1 MKLKRIF
8 SYLLISIIALG
19 ASAEKHINNTPS
31 SSSRKAHAEAHSRQ
45 LANVKSHIDKSVIR
59 DFIEQDVANRE
70 KNIIS
75 KEVAMLTG
83 DLLKEAHKHL
93 GKRYVRG
100 AKGPSQFDCS
110 GFSSYVYRQFGY
122 SLSPSSRA
130 QYTQGESVD
139 RKELRAGD
147 LVFFTSA
154 GSGKN
159 VGHVGIVV
167 SADNEKGSFKF
178 IHASLKGVK
187 VSDCAEPYYQRRYIG
202 ARRIIKD

>member
-1 MKLKRIF
+1 MRFKTTLTTIF
-8 SYLLISIIALG
+8 ISAIAFG
-19 ASAEKHINNTPS
+19 AYAEHRTTADSGKAHA
-31 SSSRKAHAEAHSRQ
+31 AHAEAHRRQ
-45 LANVKSHIDKSVIR
+45 LANVSSKLDKSVIR
-59 DFIEQDVANRE
+59 DFIEKDVSRRE
-70 KNIIS
+70 KGSEVSN
-75 KEVAMLTG
+75 EVAQLTG
-83 DLLKEAHKHL
+83 DLLKEAHRHI
-93 GKRYVRG
+93 GKRYVHG

-130 QYTQGESVD
+130 QYTQGVAVD

-154 GSGKN
+154 RSGRN

-167 SADNEKGSFKF
+167 SADNETGAFRF

-187 VSDCAEPYYQRRYIG
+187 VSSCEGYYRNRYIG
-202 ARRIIKD
+202 ARRIITD